1 MPLRDDLLNPIAGDN
16 PAGDNLRYDPLYD
29 KVKEARRED
38 DDLPAGEL
46 PVGPRKTADH
56 QLVIRLASEALATR
70 TKDLQLA
77 AWLTEALLRREGISG
92 LTQGLA
98 LMRDLMV
105 EFWDTV
111 HPELED
117 GDAELRAAPLDWIGS
132 RLTLAVRRVP
142 LTKGG
147 HGHLAFAESRDVGY
161 ESAAQES
168 DDKRRRRQEK
178 IDEGKLSA
186 EDWDQAVESTPLAFY
201 QSLAADLTA
210 AFETLESLDA
220 LASEKFGDVA
230 PSFSGLREVLE
241 QVQLTSDAILKKRLP
256 PEPEPSQELDGDGA
270 GEHDGE
276 GTDATGAG
284 VPTAGNGR
292 RRARGGPSLVDIA
305 SAEVRA
311 GRPARAVE
319 MLMSAADRGRSR
331 RDRFIR
337 RTSVA
342 RIMVDAGLF
351 AVAVPLLEQLLS
363 EIDEFKLEDW
373 EAGAIAA
380 TPMSLLWRCYDRTD
394 NQHLKEPLYL
404 RICRLDPVQAIAL
417 TPQGG

>member
-1 MPLRDDLLNPIAGDN
+1 MPLRDDLLAPIPGDN
-16 PAGDNLRYDPLYD
+16 PAGGNLRYDPLYD

-38 DDLPAGEL
+38 DDLPVGEL
-46 PVGPRKTADH
+46 PAGQRKTADH

-92 LTQGLA
+92 LTQGIA

-117 GDAELRAAPLDWIGS
+117 GDAELRAAPLDWVGS

-142 LTKGG
+142 LTRGG
-147 HGHLAFAESRDVGY
+147 HGHLDYAESRDVGY
-161 ESAAQES
+161 EAAAQES
-168 DDKRRRRQEK
+168 DDKRHRRQEK
-178 IDEGKLSA
+178 IDDGKLSA
-186 EDWDQAVESTPLAFY
+186 EEWDQAVEGTALTFY
-201 QSLAADLTA
+201 QSLATDITA
-210 AFETLESLDA
+210 AFDTLESLDA
-220 LASEKFGDVA
+220 FTSEKFGDMA
-230 PSFSGLREVLE
+230 PSYTALREALE
-241 QVQLTSDAILKKRLP
+241 QVQLTTDAILRKRLP
-256 PEPEPSQELDGDGA
+256 PEPEPSREPDGDGD
-270 GEHDGE
+270 GEHVGEAGGDGS
-276 GTDATGAG
+276 G
-284 VPTAGNGR
+284 VPSAGNGHR
-292 RRARGGPSLVDIA
+292 RIRGGPSLVEIA

-319 MLMSAADRGRSR
+319 MLMSAASRGRSR

-351 AVAVPLLEQLLS
+351 PVAVPLLEQLLA

-373 EAGAIAA
+373 EAGAVVA
-380 TPMSLLWRCYDRTD
+380 TPMSLLWRCYDRTGQ
-394 NQHLKEPLYL
+394 QHAQEPLYL

>member
-1 MPLRDDLLNPIAGDN
+1 MPLRDDLLTPIPGDN
-16 PAGDNLRYDPLYD
+16 PAGGNLRYDPLYD

-77 AWLTEALLRREGISG
+77 AWLTEALLRREGIAG
-92 LTQGLA
+92 LNEGMA

-105 EFWDTV
+105 NFWDSV

-132 RLTLAVRRVP
+132 RLVLAVRRVP
-142 LTKGG
+142 LTKAG
-147 HGHLAFAESRDVGY
+147 HGHLAFGESRDVGY

-168 DDKRRRRQEK
+168 DEKRRRRQEK
-178 IDEGKLSA
+178 IDDGKLSA
-186 EDWDQAVESTPLAFY
+186 EEWDQAVDSTPLAFY
-201 QSLAADLTA
+201 QSFATDIAAALD
-210 AFETLESLDA
+210 TLESLDA
-220 LASEKFGDVA
+220 FTSEHFGDVA
-230 PSFSGLREVLE
+230 PSYAPLRETLE
-241 QVQLTSDAILKKRLP
+241 QVKLTSDAILKKRLP
-256 PEPEPSQELDGDGA
+256 PEPEPSQEVDGDQGTESDGA
-270 GEHDGE
+270 ADGN
-276 GTDATGAG
+276 GAAVG
-284 VPTAGNGR
+284 VAGNGR
-292 RRARGGPSLVDIA
+292 RRARGGPSLVDLA

-337 RTSVA
+337 RTAVT

-351 AVAVPLLEQLLS
+351 PVAVPLLEQLLA
-363 EIDEFKLEDW
+363 EIDEFKLEEW
-373 EAGAIAA
+373 ESGSVVA

-417 TPQGG
+417 TPREG